1 MIQTNWPR
9 NLLRTGIAVS
19 LALAMLVLTGHLF
32 AAPRVWLDTATG
44 FAIGGYDPVA
54 YHTNKA
60 PTRGREGVEHR
71 WGGSVWKFENSGNR
85 DAFAK
90 HPEIYAPAFAGYDA
104 HALAEGLTVQGLP
117 VIWEIY
123 QQRVYLFLDEP
134 SLRKWRRDRK
144 KVTAAAQANWARL
157 AKELPGMPER

>member
-90 HPEIYAPAFAGYDA
+90 HPEIYAPA
-104 HALAEGLTVQGLP
+104 
-117 VIWEIY
+117 
-123 QQRVYLFLDEP
+123 